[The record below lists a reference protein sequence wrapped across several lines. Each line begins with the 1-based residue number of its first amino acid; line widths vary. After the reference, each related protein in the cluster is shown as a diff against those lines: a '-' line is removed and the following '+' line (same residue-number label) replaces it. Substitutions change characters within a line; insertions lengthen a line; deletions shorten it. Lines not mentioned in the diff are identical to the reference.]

1 MMYVAITGATSG
13 IGKEL
18 AYQYAKI
25 GHDLI
30 LTGRRE
36 QELKTIQADLHNQ
49 YTVQVQILKADLSIL
64 SEVEAF
70 YQFASPFEPEI
81 VINNAGFGI
90 VDYFI
95 QAPLERELSMI
106 QTNIIALHVLTKRF
120 LQSMKQGV
128 ILNVA
133 SMAGLLPTPKMAAY
147 AATKAYVNHFS
158 NALDYECKHTKPS
171 VSVLS
176 LCPGPVYTEF
186 AQVAGVNMALKGIS
200 AKHCAKVAIR
210 GIKRRKRIIIPSF
223 SMKMAKFFT
232 RFLPL
237 SLSLFVSHSLQK
249 KK

>member
-1 MMYVAITGATSG
+1 MYVAITGATSG

-18 AYQYAKI
+18 AYQYAK
-25 GHDLI
+25 LRNNVI

-36 QELKTIQADLHNQ
+36 QELKSIQADLQKQ
-49 YTVQVQILKADLSIL
+49 YSIQAQIFKADLSVL

-95 QAPLERELSMI
+95 QAPLDRELNMI
-106 QTNIIALHVLTKRF
+106 QTNIVALHVLTKRF

-133 SMAGLLPTPKMAAY
+133 SIAGLLPTPKMAAY

-171 VSVLS
+171 VRVLS

-186 AQVAGVNMALKGIS
+186 AQVAGVSMALKGIS
-200 AKHCAKVAIR
+200 AETCAKVAIQ
-210 GIKRRKRIIIPSF
+210 GIKRKKRIIIPSLP
-223 SMKMAKFFT
+223 MKLARFFT

-237 SLSLFVSHSLQK
+237 SLSLSVSHSLQK

>member
-1 MMYVAITGATSG
+1 MYVAITGATSG

-18 AYQYAKI
+18 AYQYAKL
-25 GHDLI
+25 GNNVI

-36 QELKTIQADLHNQ
+36 QELKSIQADLQKQ
-49 YTVQVQILKADLSIL
+49 YSIQAQIFKADLSVL

-95 QAPLERELSMI
+95 QAPLDRELNMI
-106 QTNIIALHVLTKRF
+106 QTNIVALHVLTKRF

-133 SMAGLLPTPKMAAY
+133 SIAGLLPTPKMAAY

-171 VSVLS
+171 LRVLS

-186 AQVAGVNMALKGIS
+186 AQVAGVSMALKGIS
-200 AKHCAKVAIR
+200 AETCAKVAIR
-210 GIKRRKRIIIPSF
+210 GIKRKKRIIIPSLP
-223 SMKMAKFFT
+223 MKLARFFT

-237 SLSLFVSHSLQK
+237 SLSLSVSHSLQK